1 MRGSPDVRALN
12 KFKVPQKTWGSWTI
26 VARHVFNKT
35 YETMI
40 KSPEMFLHTEI
51 AGQGVDDKHWKVT
64 AWNAAWTAAS
74 IVSRGERHL
83 LKDLTTRFKG

>member
-1 MRGSPDVRALN
+1 MTTN
-12 KFKVPQKTWGSWTI
+12 
-26 VARHVFNKT
+26 
-35 YETMI
+35 
-40 KSPEMFLHTEI
+40 PEMFLHTEI
-51 AGQGVDDKHWKVT
+51 AGAGVVEKHWKVT